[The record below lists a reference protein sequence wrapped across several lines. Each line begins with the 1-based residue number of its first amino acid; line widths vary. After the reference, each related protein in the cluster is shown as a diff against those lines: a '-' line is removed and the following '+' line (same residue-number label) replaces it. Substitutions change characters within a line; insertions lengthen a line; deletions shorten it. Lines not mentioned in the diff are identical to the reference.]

1 MSLIGL
7 DLNATRARAVGGPRP
22 QSAAA
27 LRLDG
32 EHFDLP
38 LALSLEARQPV
49 LGRAGAT
56 LCRRLPHLAC
66 LDFLPHLGA
75 GRTWNAGRHS
85 LDADRALGLVFES
98 LRRNLSGASGLALAL
113 PAYLS
118 EPQLHLLRRLAEKA
132 RWRLLGS
139 VPTPV
144 AAVLAALAQAEA
156 GGDSGLPPG
165 ALVLVGDVDGYALTW
180 SLLEVTNGQ
189 VRHHQSHWAPHLA
202 RAAWLRRLLDGA
214 AQRCVRVCRRDPRQS
229 AEAEQSLYDQL
240 GGLEA
245 TPVGPL
251 DLSVRVGEWSQHL
264 MFHPDE
270 LSAFVVPLLQQALG
284 ELDFLL
290 SAAGGHPGFR
300 GLHPGLASVSATV
313 LTPAAGRLPGLAAA
327 LAGHL
332 DRLVL
337 AAPDSDAGS
346 DEGSDY
352 GEGLLEEEEQPTSL
366 HVLGPEA
373 IARVAHDL
381 AVRVHAGDLPGGH
394 LDAVPLSAPPDPGR
408 DAGPARLNFRGQ
420 DHILSGPLF
429 TLGRDPAC
437 DLVFESERYPTVSAR
452 HCEILFDHAYLLC
465 DRSRHGTLLN
475 DHPVR
480 QSAALHSGDWI
491 RLGPSGPI
499 LRFLGRPT
507 GRTILRG

>member
-38 LALSLEARQPV
+38 LALSLEARHPV
-49 LGRAGAT
+49 VGRAGAT

-75 GRTWNAGRHS
+75 GRTWKAGRHS
-85 LDADRALGLVFES
+85 LDADRALGLVFED
-98 LRRNLSGASGLALAL
+98 LRRNLSGASGVALAL

-118 EPQLHLLRRLAEKA
+118 EPQLQLLRLLAEKA
-132 RWRLLGS
+132 RWRLVGS

-144 AAVLAALAQAEA
+144 AATLAALARPESA
-156 GGDSGLPPG
+156 GLSG
-165 ALVLVGDVDGYALTW
+165 LVLVGDVDGYALTW
-180 SLLEVTNGQ
+180 SLLEVGEGQ
-189 VRHHQSHWAPHLA
+189 VRLVQGHAAPHLA
-202 RAAWLRRLLDGA
+202 RGVWLRRLLDGA

-240 GGLEA
+240 GGLLEA
-245 TPVGPL
+245 GPVGPL
-251 DLSVRVGEWSQHL
+251 DLCVRIGDWYQHL
-264 MFHPDE
+264 MFHPEE
-270 LSAFVVPLLQQALG
+270 LAAFVVPLLQQALV

-290 SAAGGHPGFR
+290 AAAGTAT
-300 GLHPGLASVSATV
+300 LSALV
-313 LTPAAGRLPGLAAA
+313 LTPAAGRLPGLAPA
-327 LAGHL
+327 LEGHL

-337 AAPDSDAGS
+337 AAPASDPGAGG
-346 DEGSDY
+346 DGSDY
-352 GEGLLEEEEQPTSL
+352 GEGLLEEERRTPGL

-381 AVRVHAGDLPGGH
+381 AVRIHAGDLPGGH
-394 LDAVPLSAPPDPGR
+394 LDTVPLAAASADAGR
-408 DAGPARLNFRGQ
+408 DAGPARLNFRGR
-420 DHILSGPLF
+420 DHLLSGPLF

-452 HCEILFDHAYLLC
+452 HCEIVFDRRAYMLC

-491 RLGPSGPI
+491 RLGPMGPI
-499 LRFLGRPT
+499 LRFLGRP
-507 GRTILRG
+507 GCRK